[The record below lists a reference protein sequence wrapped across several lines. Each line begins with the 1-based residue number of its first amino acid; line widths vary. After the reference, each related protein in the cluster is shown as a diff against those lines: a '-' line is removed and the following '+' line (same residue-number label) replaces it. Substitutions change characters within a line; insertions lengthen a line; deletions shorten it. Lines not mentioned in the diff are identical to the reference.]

1 MLYEDVG
8 RTAQKQRTRNAL
20 LAGARGL
27 LARGITPT
35 VEQAAQEAS
44 VSRTTAYRYFP
55 SQRDLL
61 VAAHPEIAASSLL
74 PSDASADPAE
84 RLDAVVDAFTQLI
97 VETEAQQRSMLRLSL
112 DTEAQ
117 PPDALPL
124 RQGRAIG
131 WIGEAL
137 LPLQGTLSEL
147 ELRRLVVAIRS
158 AVGIEALVWLTDVAG
173 LSRPEATRLMRW
185 SAQALLRAA
194 LTSEPPPR

>member
-1 MLYEDVG
+1 
-8 RTAQKQRTRNAL
+8 
-20 LAGARGL
+20 L

-74 PSDASADPAE
+74 PADASADPAQ

-112 DTEAQ
+112 DAETQ

-137 LPLQGTLSEL
+137 VPLQGSLSEQ
-147 ELRRLVVAIRS
+147 ELHRLVVAIRS
-158 AVGIEALVWLTDVAG
+158 AVGIEALAWMTDVAG

-194 LTSEPPPR
+194 LTSEPPPH